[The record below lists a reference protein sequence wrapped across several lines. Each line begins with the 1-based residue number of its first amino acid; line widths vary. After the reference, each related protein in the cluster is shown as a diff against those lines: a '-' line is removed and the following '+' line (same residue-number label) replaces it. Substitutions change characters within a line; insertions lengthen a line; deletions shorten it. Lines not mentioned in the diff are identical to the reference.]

1 MPILNDICPIRKSK
15 YTNSWPEWITAE
27 LMELA
32 NDRDRAM
39 KLAKREPTR
48 ENITR
53 AKALCNEAK
62 LAFKRIREEFIKS
75 KLEEHMNDPKKFWN
89 EVANV
94 IPGNTNLNNSTFNL
108 LDDNSQALSKDVAA
122 TYVNNFFGTI
132 GHTLANNIDD
142 PSPNELPVLDTLLR
156 KNFQNLP
163 QLNVAS
169 FTLDELIKEIDNIEI
184 YKSSGLHNISSRIL
198 KDVWTIS
205 PILLLDIINKLLKT
219 GNFPEDWKHGT
230 VIPIPKVANPQL
242 VNDLRPITLLPLPG
256 KIMER
261 LIHNKVYPYLEENN
275 ILASNQNGFRKQHGT
290 TDTIFKFIS
299 HVIDNMN
306 DKKVTIAVFIDFKK
320 AFDTLNHQILIQKL
334 GKLNLSE
341 NLQKWFRAYLTNR
354 SQVTLMKAPPPLLL
368 CSLMESHRVP
378 Y

>member
-15 YTNSWPEWITAE
+15 YTNSRPEWITAE

-122 TYVNNFFGTI
+122 TYVNNFFATI

-156 KNFQNLP
+156 KNFLNLP

-230 VIPIPKVANPQL
+230 VIPIPKVANPHL